1 MYLGI
6 KDDACSNFESQSQSF
21 RVSVTFTTVAS
32 KLEQM
37 NAFTM
42 KLSPPHNKSRGVY
55 NNLGFVFTILVQY
68 LSQNYKHENMMSD
81 IFLNTKT
88 DDTLCTYTATRER
101 QKP

>member
-1 MYLGI
+1 MFKFWILI
-6 KDDACSNFESQSQSF
+6 TKFLDVSNFHNAGIQI
-21 RVSVTFTTVAS
+21 
-32 KLEQM
+32 LEQM

-42 KLSPPHNKSRGVY
+42 KLSPPHNKPRGVY

-68 LSQNYKHENMMSD
+68 LSQNYKHEIMMSD

-101 QKP
+101 